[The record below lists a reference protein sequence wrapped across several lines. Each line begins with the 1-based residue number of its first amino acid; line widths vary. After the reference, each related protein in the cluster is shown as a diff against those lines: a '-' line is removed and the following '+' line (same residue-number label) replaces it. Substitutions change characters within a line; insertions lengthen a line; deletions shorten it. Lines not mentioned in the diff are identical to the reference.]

1 MKPKSLFSAL
11 LICCNICYSQ
21 VNVTNTGTL
30 YIGSSSGMVFIN
42 GGFTNNSSSALTNN
56 GSFYVKGDLSNAQAS
71 MTVGTGTLYL
81 NGTSAQAVNGT
92 QQFKTYNFISN
103 NSAGVTLNNNLSISG
118 AHTFIA
124 GIITTSSTPN
134 YLVYESGSSYSGDG
148 DSRHVNG
155 WVKKFGSTDFT
166 FPVGNG
172 TVERTIALNSL
183 SAVSEFNVKYAAPTT
198 NSTQVQFPLVWIDPF
213 EYWNVNQVSGG
224 SAVLFMNWDA
234 SKVAF
239 PNWPLNTDIKVA
251 SWNGTNWTNAG
262 GTASGTSTAG
272 NITSNTVSSF
282 SKFSFGGIA
291 YPLPLTLINFSAK
304 YIDNHTLLNWITA
317 DEQNVSHFIVERS
330 DNGRQFYAV
339 TKVPARNHSNLET
352 YSAIDA
358 AAINNIA
365 FYRLRCVDIDGKEKF
380 SKIVTIIIEDKNK
393 GLLLL
398 ANPVSDAITL
408 VAGNNLEGNFSYV
421 LNNMNGQ
428 IVQSGNFSLQPSERH
443 DLPLKQG
450 IKNGVYSLTVDN
462 KQNAFHYLVVIK

>member
-1 MKPKSLFSAL
+1 M
-11 LICCNICYSQ
+11 I
-21 VNVTNTGTL
+21 
-30 YIGSSSGMVFIN
+30 FIN

-56 GSFYVKGDLSNAQAS
+56 GSFYIKGDLSNAQAS
-71 MTVGTGTLYL
+71 MAVGTGTLYL

-103 NSAGVTLNNNLSISG
+103 NSTGVTLNNNLSISG

-134 YLVYESGSSYSGDG
+134 YLIYESGSSYSGDG

-155 WVKKFGSTDFT
+155 WVKKFGSTNFT

-183 SAVSEFNVKYAAPTT
+183 SASSEFNVKYGAPTPNT
-198 NSTQVQFPLVWIDPF
+198 SQVQFPLVYLDPY
-213 EYWNVNQVSGG
+213 EYWNINLISGG
-224 SAVLFMNWDA
+224 TAIVSMNWD
-234 SKVAF
+234 SNKVSF
-239 PNWPLNTDIKVA
+239 PHWLYTDIKVA
-251 SWNGTNWTNAG
+251 SWDGSNWTDAG
-262 GTASGTSTAG
+262 GTASNTGTAG
-272 NITSNTVSSF
+272 TISSSTVSSF
-282 SKFSFGGIA
+282 SKFGFAGIA
-291 YPLPLTLINFSAK
+291 FPLPLTLINFNAK
-304 YIDNHTLLNWITA
+304 YINDHTQLNWITA

-339 TKVPARNHSNLET
+339 AKVAARNHSNLET

-365 FYRLRCVDIDGKEKF
+365 FYRLRCVDIDGKEKL
-380 SKIVTIIIEDKNK
+380 SKIVTVMVEDKNK

-398 ANPVSDAITL
+398 SNPVSTAITL
-408 VAGNNLEGNFSYV
+408 VAGHNLEGDFNYV

-450 IKNGVYSLTVDN
+450 IKNGVYSLTVNN
-462 KQNAFHYLVVIK
+462 KQNAFHYLVIIK

>member
-1 MKPKSLFSAL
+1 MKAKLLFIVL
-11 LICCNICYSQ
+11 LICCRICHSQ

-30 YIGSSSGMVFIN
+30 FIGSSSGMMFIN
-42 GGFTNNSSSALTNN
+42 GGFTNNSSSSLTNN
-56 GSFYVKGDLSNAQAS
+56 GSLYVKGDLSNAQAS
-71 MTVGTGTLYL
+71 MAVSTGTLYM
-81 NGTSAQAVNGT
+81 NGTSAQALNGT

-103 NSAGVTLNNNLSISG
+103 NSAGITINNNLSISG

-155 WVKKFGSTDFT
+155 WVKKFGSTNFT

-183 SAVSEFNVKYAAPTT
+183 SASSEFNVKYAAPTT

-224 SAVLFMNWDA
+224 SAILFMNWDA

-262 GTASGTSTAG
+262 GTASGNATAG

-304 YIDNHTLLNWITA
+304 YIDNHTLLNW
-317 DEQNVSHFIVERS
+317 
-330 DNGRQFYAV
+330 
-339 TKVPARNHSNLET
+339 
-352 YSAIDA
+352 
-358 AAINNIA
+358 
-365 FYRLRCVDIDGKEKF
+365 
-380 SKIVTIIIEDKNK
+380 
-393 GLLLL
+393 
-398 ANPVSDAITL
+398 
-408 VAGNNLEGNFSYV
+408 
-421 LNNMNGQ
+421 
-428 IVQSGNFSLQPSERH
+428 
-443 DLPLKQG
+443 
-450 IKNGVYSLTVDN
+450 
-462 KQNAFHYLVVIK
+462 